1 MIEKQSCTTKT
12 TCIEEV
18 SVIIVGQANS
28 INPVLKTKV
37 NIEFE
42 EISDG
47 SGMIPLYIVTVEEM

>member
-1 MIEKQSCTTKT
+1 LIEKQRCITKT

-18 SVIIVGQANS
+18 SAIVVGQAHN
-28 INPVLKTKV
+28 INFSLKTKV

-47 SGMIPLYIVTVEEM
+47 SGMIPLYTVTVEEL